1 MTEDGIPTIYK
12 AALVAL
18 SIFSSNDLF
27 GILLILKNLGWAFQA
42 SFEKFYPKKKKLRV
56 NYLFQ
61 WIALHFYLYQKI
73 LWLHLH
79 KLPNE

>member
-42 SFEKFYPKKKKLRV
+42 SFEKFYPKKKKT
-56 NYLFQ
+56 
-61 WIALHFYLYQKI
+61 
-73 LWLHLH
+73 
-79 KLPNE
+79 

>member
-42 SFEKFYPKKKKLRV
+42 SFEKFYPKKKKKNKMNFGNKKKKVYRI
-56 NYLFQ
+56 Y
-61 WIALHFYLYQKI
+61 IITPALKTSTSIPY
-73 LWLHLH
+73 
-79 KLPNE
+79 